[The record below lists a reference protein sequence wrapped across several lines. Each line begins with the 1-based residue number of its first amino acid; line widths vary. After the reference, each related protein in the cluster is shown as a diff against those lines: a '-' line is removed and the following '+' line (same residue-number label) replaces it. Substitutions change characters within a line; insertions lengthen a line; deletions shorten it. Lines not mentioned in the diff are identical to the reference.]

1 MTEGSNLSIVPVA
14 GRDGWKA
21 FHELPFDIYRDDP
34 NWIAPLRLERKFHFD
49 PAHNPYFKHAEAAF
63 WLAYRGSTP
72 VGRISAQIDQLHL
85 DRYQDATG
93 HFGSLEAI
101 DDPGVFAAL
110 LDAAEAWLLKKGMHR
125 AAGPLTFSLWQ
136 EAGLLV
142 EGFDSPPAV
151 LMGHARR
158 YYQNHMVARGYETAH
173 DLLAYDYRH
182 ATAMVPGMARIVERT
197 RADPRFRFRNIR
209 MDKQHFASEIAL
221 ILDILND
228 AWSTNWG
235 FIPMTQAE
243 IDDLAGILRLVLPPE
258 AVFIGEYDGEP
269 VAFNLTLPN
278 LNEAIRDLRGRL
290 FPFGA
295 AKLLWRLKIS
305 GIRTGRMALMGVRR
319 KLQNSTAG
327 AGLALTIIQLT
338 RESQFARKVTS
349 AELSWVLDS
358 NERLKHLLTLIDATV
373 YKRYRIYQKNLVAN
387 ASQTRI
393 DLGRTDRI

>member
-1 MTEGSNLSIVPVA
+1 MTSNSGVSIVPVA
-14 GRDGWKA
+14 GRSGWKA
-21 FHELPFDIYRDDP
+21 FHDLPNSIYRDDP
-34 NWIAPLRLERKFHFD
+34 NWVAPLRLERKFHFD

-63 WLAYRGSTP
+63 WLAYRGDAP
-72 VGRISAQIDQLHL
+72 MGRISAQIDQLHL

-93 HFGSLEAI
+93 HFGSLEAV
-101 DDPGVFAAL
+101 DDPDVFAAL
-110 LDAAEAWLLKKGMHR
+110 LDAAETWLLQKGMRR
-125 AAGPLTFSLWQ
+125 AAGPMTFSLWQ

-142 EGFDSPPAV
+142 DGFDSPPAV
-151 LMGHARR
+151 LMGHARP
-158 YYQNHMVARGYETAH
+158 YYQTHIAARGYEKAQ

-197 RADPRFRFRNIR
+197 RANPRFRFRNIR

-243 IDDLAGILRLVLPPE
+243 IDDLAGILRLLLPPE
-258 AVFIGEYDGEP
+258 AVVIGDYDGEP

-290 FPFGA
+290 FPLGA
-295 AKLLWRLKIS
+295 AKLLWRLKVS
-305 GIRTGRMALMGVRR
+305 GIRTARMAMMGVRR

-338 RESQFARKVTS
+338 REGQFTRNVTG

-358 NERLKHLLTLIDATV
+358 NERLKHLLQLIDATV
-373 YKRYRIYQKNLVAN
+373 YKRYRIYQRDLATEG
-387 ASQTRI
+387 STR
-393 DLGRTDRI
+393 GE

>member
-1 MTEGSNLSIVPVA
+1 MTTSSSALSVVPVA
-14 GRDGWKA
+14 GRGGWKA
-21 FHELPFDIYRDDP
+21 FHDLPYSIYRDDP

-63 WLAYRGSTP
+63 WLAYRGDTP
-72 VGRISAQIDQLHL
+72 VGRISAQIDQLHI

-93 HFGSLEAI
+93 HFGALEAI
-101 DDPGVFAAL
+101 DDPTVFAVL
-110 LDAAEAWLLKKGMHR
+110 LDAAETWLRQNGMRR
-125 AAGPLTFSLWQ
+125 AAGPMTFSLWQ

-151 LMGHARR
+151 LMGHARA
-158 YYQNHMVARGYETAH
+158 YYQTHVAAHGYDKAQ
-173 DLLAYDYRH
+173 DLLAYDYRQ
-182 ATAMVPGMARIVERT
+182 ATAMVAGMARIVERT
-197 RADPRFRFRNIR
+197 RANPRFRFRTMR
-209 MDKQHFASEIAL
+209 KDKQHFASEIAL

-243 IDDLAGILRLVLPPE
+243 IDDLAGILRLLLPPE

-278 LNEAIRDLRGRL
+278 LNEATRDLRGRL

-295 AKLLWRLKIS
+295 AKLLWRLKVS
-305 GIRTGRMALMGVRR
+305 GIRTGRMAMMGVRR

-338 RESQFARKVTS
+338 RETQFARNVTG

-358 NERLKHLLTLIDATV
+358 NERLKHLLQLIDATV
-373 YKRYRIYQKNLVAN
+373 YKRYRIYQKDLVP
-387 ASQTRI
+387 QEP
-393 DLGRTDRI
+393 